1 MADRDGEIPNKTT
14 TNTTTTLVMLGDP
27 LLPTTTITN
36 MAAQVTARTDLRE
49 LSLVTHVENRDTSR
63 HNAQRR
69 EMENNGAT
77 DANQAHIRIRIVGIR
92 EELITPNM
100 QGRKV
105 KNETKVTTHLFSLP
119 MLSIPKQSYKK
130 RIVKKLH

>member
-1 MADRDGEIPNKTT
+1 MTTTDIMADHDGEISNKTT

-49 LSLVTHVENRDTSR
+49 LLPVIHVENRDTSH
-63 HNAQRR
+63 HNPQRR

-77 DANQAHIRIRIVGIR
+77 EDRNIEHADVTRTMPQER
-92 EELITPNM
+92 ER
-100 QGRKV
+100 RK
-105 KNETKVTTHLFSLP
+105 
-119 MLSIPKQSYKK
+119 KK
-130 RIVKKLH
+130 ENKHFV